1 MRLCPLSPAPTS
13 APPRERLPFL
23 GAGRGG
29 GDWAERR
36 VLLRACARAAGGPVK
51 LAALARDLGPAHR
64 VAWWLRL
71 SVRPPA
77 GAIMADAASQVL
89 LGSGLTILSQP
100 LMYVKVLIQVGYEP
114 LPPTIGR
121 NIFGRQVCQ
130 LPGLFSYAQ
139 HIASIDGRRGL
150 FTGLTPRLCSGVLG
164 TVVHGK
170 VLQHYQ
176 ESDKGEELGPG
187 NVQKEVSSSFDHV
200 IKETT
205 REMIARSAATLI
217 THPFHVITLRSMVQ
231 FIGRES
237 KYCGLCDSI
246 ITIYREEGILG
257 FFAGL
262 VPRLL
267 GDILS
272 LWLCNSLAYLVNTYA
287 LDSGVSTMNE
297 MKSYS
302 QAVTG
307 FFASMLTYPFVLVSN
322 LMAVNNCGLAGGCP
336 PYSPIYTSWIDCW
349 CMLQKEGNMSR
360 GNSLF
365 FRKVPFGKTY
375 CCDLK
380 MLI

>member
-1 MRLCPLSPAPTS
+1 
-13 APPRERLPFL
+13 
-23 GAGRGG
+23 
-29 GDWAERR
+29 
-36 VLLRACARAAGGPVK
+36 
-51 LAALARDLGPAHR
+51 
-64 VAWWLRL
+64 
-71 SVRPPA
+71 
-77 GAIMADAASQVL
+77 MADAASQVL

-130 LPGLFSYAQ
+130 LPGLFCYAQ

-170 VLQHYQ
+170 VLQ
-176 ESDKGEELGPG
+176 ESGHG
-187 NVQKEVSSSFDHV
+187 NGQKEGSCSFDRV

-246 ITIYREEGILG
+246 VTIYREEGILG

-262 VPRLL
+262 IPRLL
-267 GDILS
+267 GDIIS

-322 LMAVNNCGLAGGCP
+322 LMAVNNCG
-336 PYSPIYTSWIDCW
+336 
-349 CMLQKEGNMSR
+349 NMSR

-375 CCDLK
+375 CCDLR

>member
-1 MRLCPLSPAPTS
+1 
-13 APPRERLPFL
+13 
-23 GAGRGG
+23 
-29 GDWAERR
+29 
-36 VLLRACARAAGGPVK
+36 
-51 LAALARDLGPAHR
+51 
-64 VAWWLRL
+64 
-71 SVRPPA
+71 
-77 GAIMADAASQVL
+77 MADAASQVL

-130 LPGLFSYAQ
+130 LPGLFCYAQ
-139 HIASIDGRRGL
+139 HIASIDGKRGL

-176 ESDKGEELGPG
+176 ECDKVEDLGPG
-187 NVQKEVSSSFDHV
+187 NVQKEVTPSFDQV

-205 REMIARSAATLI
+205 REMMARSAATLI

-237 KYCGLCDSI
+237 KYCGLYDSI
-246 ITIYREEGILG
+246 VTIYREEGILG

-262 VPRLL
+262 IPRLL
-267 GDILS
+267 GDIIS

-287 LDSGVSTMNE
+287 LDSGVSTMSE

-349 CMLQKEGNMSR
+349 CMLQKEAPWKQPAQPKPSSAPRIPSFASPPQGVQADPLVS
-360 GNSLF
+360 GGLVFLLPS
-365 FRKVPFGKTY
+365 
-375 CCDLK
+375 
-380 MLI
+380 

>member
-1 MRLCPLSPAPTS
+1 
-13 APPRERLPFL
+13 
-23 GAGRGG
+23 
-29 GDWAERR
+29 
-36 VLLRACARAAGGPVK
+36 
-51 LAALARDLGPAHR
+51 
-64 VAWWLRL
+64 
-71 SVRPPA
+71 
-77 GAIMADAASQVL
+77 MADAASQVL

-130 LPGLFSYAQ
+130 LPGLFCYAQ
-139 HIASIDGRRGL
+139 HIASIDGKRGL

-176 ESDKGEELGPG
+176 DCEKPEEISSG
-187 NVQKEVSSSFDHV
+187 NVQKDASSSFDRV

-205 REMIARSAATLI
+205 REMMARSAATLI

-237 KYCGLCDSI
+237 KYCGLGDSI
-246 ITIYREEGILG
+246 MTIYREEGILG

-262 VPRLL
+262 IPRLL
-267 GDILS
+267 GDIIS

-287 LDSGVSTMNE
+287 LDSGVSTMSE

-336 PYSPIYTSWIDCW
+336 PYSPIFTSWIDCW

-375 CCDLK
+375 CCDLR